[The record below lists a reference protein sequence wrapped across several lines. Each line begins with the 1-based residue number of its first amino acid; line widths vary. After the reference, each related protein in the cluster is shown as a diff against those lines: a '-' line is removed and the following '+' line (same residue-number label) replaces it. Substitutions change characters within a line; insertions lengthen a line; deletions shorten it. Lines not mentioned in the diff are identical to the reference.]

1 MFIGYT
7 IACQQKFALRFCSE
21 KHTNPFR
28 VLLCDD
34 YLTNHCF
41 KYNKKTS
48 IVIFIRKI
56 PLQSIIKFILMC
68 NALAQSSILT
78 FRQQQIFGYNF
89 LSGLCRAS
97 HRKIL
102 RIIVFIYPAKFVL

>member
-48 IVIFIRKI
+48 IVIFTRKI

-68 NALAQSSILT
+68 NALAQKYSFIQYFDIQTTANFWLQFLIL
-78 FRQQQIFGYNF
+78 FMQ
-89 LSGLCRAS
+89 S
-97 HRKIL
+97 
-102 RIIVFIYPAKFVL
+102 